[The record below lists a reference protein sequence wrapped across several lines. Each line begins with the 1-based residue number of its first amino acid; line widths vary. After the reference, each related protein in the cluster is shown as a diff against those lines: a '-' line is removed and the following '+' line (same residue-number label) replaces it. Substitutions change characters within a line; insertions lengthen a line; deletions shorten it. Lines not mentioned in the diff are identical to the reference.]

1 MAVELVVIGMSLGG
15 LNAMEVL
22 LAGLEPDL
30 ALPIAIV
37 QHRSRESDGALL
49 THLRR
54 YSSLPLEEA
63 EDKQPILPGCVYL
76 APPSYH
82 LLVDGGS
89 FALDTEDRVCHARPS
104 IDVLFESA
112 AISYCERL
120 LGVIMTGASH
130 DGAQGARHIKERGG
144 ILIVQDP
151 QTAENGVMPAAA
163 LALTPADQILPLA
176 DIAPFINRCA
186 AAAQSQPKRDRQP

>member
-1 MAVELVVIGMSLGG
+1 MAVELVVIGTSLGG

-22 LAGLEPDL
+22 LSGLAPNLPL
-30 ALPIAIV
+30 AIAVV
-37 QHRSRESDGALL
+37 QHRSRESDDVLVA
-49 THLRR
+49 HLRR

-82 LLVDGGS
+82 LLVDGTY
-89 FALDTEDRVCHARPS
+89 FALDTEERVCHARPS

-120 LGVIMTGASH
+120 VGIVMTGASS

-144 ILIVQDP
+144 LLVVQDP
-151 QTAENGVMPAAA
+151 RTAENGVMPAAA
-163 LALTPADQILPLA
+163 LAVTTPDHVLPLG

-186 AAAQSQPKRDRQP
+186 TAKTLAGKRER